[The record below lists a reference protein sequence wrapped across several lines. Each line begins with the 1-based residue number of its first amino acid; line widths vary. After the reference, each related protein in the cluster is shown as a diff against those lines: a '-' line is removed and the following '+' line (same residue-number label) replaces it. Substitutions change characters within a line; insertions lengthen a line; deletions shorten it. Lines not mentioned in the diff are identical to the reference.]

1 MLYKN
6 LGYRTGCIEDIAG
19 VMLLPSGINREYLK
33 SRINDNKYGDRKMLF
48 DPQLYLTELIEEEES
63 DNIVFP
69 RLTTYPWFAESEN
82 YNSDRY
88 QNMTEWFNE
97 HKENYSWPDS
107 LPNSEAKI
115 NQNIKQCLDFQKEIN
130 VSKYILPV
138 PIIKNAEDG
147 FTEQLKWIKNAL
159 ELKPE
164 YNGEFLASL
173 TIDDSILLQS
183 DFDDN
188 TVLQTILDNISTLS
202 SLDGIYLVI
211 LRNKYDTLYQ
221 ISPRVA
227 SSLLEISYLIGVKSK
242 KQVIINF
249 EDVYGLVCM
258 GVGADGFATGY
269 STSKRKMSFTN
280 FKSSFGRS
288 FPKFYSH
295 NLIGDFLSETDL
307 NKIRDN
313 NLIQMIEDDKTS
325 MSEGLFAALKQNQ
338 SAASVTGWR
347 ETQNNTTTAENNRMQ
362 RINKAVE
369 TINDKDALTK
379 KVDFIKNW
387 LLSADM
393 KRTYFSE
400 RFEDDPLSDESR
412 HVRVWRKVFE
422 DFLDKYNL

>member
-1 MLYKN
+1 VLYKN
-6 LGYRTGCIEDIAG
+6 LGYRTSCIDDISG

-33 SRINDNKYGDRKMLF
+33 SRINDNKYSDRAILF

-82 YNSDRY
+82 YNSDEY
-88 QNMTEWFNE
+88 QNITEWFND
-97 HKENYSWPDS
+97 HKENYSWPVS
-107 LPNSEAKI
+107 LPNSEAGI
-115 NQNIKQCLDFQKEIN
+115 NQKIKHCLDFQKEIN

-159 ELKPE
+159 ELKSE
-164 YNGEFLASL
+164 YNGDFLASL

-188 TVLQTILDNISTLS
+188 TVLQTILDNISTLR

-221 ISPRVA
+221 ISPRIA
-227 SSLLEISYLIGVKSK
+227 SSLLEISYLIGIRAK

-269 STSKRKMSFTN
+269 STSKRKMSFSN

-313 NLIQMIEDDKTS
+313 NLIQMIEDDKTDL
-325 MSEGLFAALKQNQ
+325 SEGLFAALKQNQ
-338 SAASVTGWR
+338 SAANVPEWR
-347 ETQNNTTTAENNRMQ
+347 ETQNHTTTAENNRMK

-369 TINDKDALTK
+369 QINDRDDSKS
-379 KVDFIKNW
+379 KVNFIKEW

-412 HVRVWRKVFE
+412 HVRVWWKVFE
-422 DFLDKYNL
+422 DFLNKYNL